1 MRYAIALLIMLA
13 GCAPQQQQQMVWY
26 KPGSTPQTF
35 NMDAGACKAQAF
47 SVPGMPLMQ
56 VAIVYNQCMYGRGW
70 DQMPA
75 R

>member
-1 MRYAIALLIMLA
+1 MRALLVGLALLA
-13 GCAPQQQQQMVWY
+13 GCAAQQQMMWY
-26 KPGSTPQTF
+26 KPGSTVQTF

-56 VAIVYNQCMYGRGW
+56 VVIVYNQCMYGKGW

>member
-1 MRYAIALLIMLA
+1 MRALLVGLALLA
-13 GCAPQQQQQMVWY
+13 GCATQQQQMVWY